1 MYITATKNIATP
13 EDPYNNVVQENEPRQ
28 EENKEVV
35 PSATIEHAKDF
46 GKSEEET
53 FLDIE
58 KGYVPISSML
68 SSYEKKLE
76 AKEIV
81 KQQENGSHAKENKS
95 PMKKVVSKL
104 KKVGA
109 FKKEE
114 KLEEDDHE
122 ENEEDYG
129 SNKEKLE
136 EDDNEK
142 GYDPNKAGLNEDQ
155 KMDNNETNMPKS

>member
-1 MYITATKNIATP
+1 MYTTTTRNIATS
-13 EDPYNNVVQENEPRQ
+13 EDSYNNVAKENEPSQ

-46 GKSEEET
+46 GKPDEET

-76 AKEIV
+76 AKEIE

-114 KLEEDDHE
+114 KHEDDS
-122 ENEEDYG
+122 EEDYG
-129 SNKEKLE
+129 PNKEKLE
-136 EDDNEK
+136 EDDNEENK
-142 GYDPNKAGLNEDQ
+142 EDYSPNKAGLSEDQ
-155 KMDNNETNMPKS
+155 KMDDNETNMPKS